1 MENNMK
7 KPLIVIT
14 GPTASGKTALSIETA
29 HKIGGEIVN
38 ADSMQIYKYMD
49 IGTAKPTIGERD
61 GIPHY
66 LIDEIEPTENFSVA
80 QYCEMARE
88 YIDLI
93 HKKGKIPILV
103 GGTGLYIDS
112 VVYNIKYGEGGADEN
127 YRSTLNDLADK
138 YGNEHIYKML
148 EEIDLECA
156 EKLHIADRRRI
167 IRALEV
173 FHTTGETM
181 TEQKRKSRLVPTTY
195 ETRMFATNMD
205 RDILYQRI
213 NKRVDIMLEMGLVKE
228 VENLLKMGISE
239 NTTAMQGIG
248 YKEIIAY
255 LNGMVTLEEAVEQIK
270 QGSRRYAKR
279 QLTWF
284 RRNKDIKW
292 INQLESIEK

>member
-1 MENNMK
+1 MK

-29 HKIGGEIVN
+29 QKIGGEIVN

-49 IGTAKPTIGERD
+49 IGTAKPTMEERS

-66 LIDEIEPTENFSVA
+66 LIDEIEPTDKFSVA
-80 QYCEMARE
+80 QYCDRARE
-88 YIDLI
+88 YIDFI

-127 YRSTLNDLADK
+127 YRNRLNELADK
-138 YGNEHIYKML
+138 NGNEYIYEML
-148 EEIDLECA
+148 EKIDLECA
-156 EKLHIADRRRI
+156 MKLHIADRRRI

-173 FHTTGETM
+173 FHTTGETI

-195 ETRMFATNMD
+195 ETKMFATNID
-205 RDILYQRI
+205 REVLYQRI
-213 NKRVDIMLEMGLVKE
+213 NKRVDVMLDMGLVQE

-248 YKEIIAY
+248 YKEILAY
-255 LNGMVTLEEAVEQIK
+255 LKGNVPLDEAVDMIK

-284 RRNKDIKW
+284 RRNNDIKW
-292 INQLESIEK
+292 INPLESIEK